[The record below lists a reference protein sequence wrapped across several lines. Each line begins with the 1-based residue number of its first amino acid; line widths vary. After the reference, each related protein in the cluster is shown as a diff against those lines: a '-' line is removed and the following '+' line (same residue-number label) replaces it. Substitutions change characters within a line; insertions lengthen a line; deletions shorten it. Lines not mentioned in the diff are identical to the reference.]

1 MAEKKPVQQ
10 AVPTEAETDAHVDD
24 LVNKALKALEEFE
37 DFTQEQVDYIVAK
50 CSVAGLDHHGILAE
64 AAVKETGRG
73 VFEDKAVKNL
83 FACEYVTN
91 NLRHLK
97 TVGII
102 NEDPLTGITEI
113 AEPVGVV
120 CGIVPTTNPTSTV
133 IFKSLIALKTRNPI
147 IFSFHPS
154 AHESSKQ
161 AAIVIRDA
169 AIAAG
174 APENCIQWLSIK
186 SMYATNALMNHPGV
200 ATILATGGI
209 GGIFTSTTNVEYL
222 TGDGLNISLKNNISI
237 KDMEYLQL
245 HPTVLYEPKVKGKKL
260 LLSESLRGEGGIIL
274 NQNKEQFI
282 DSLLPRDIVSSAIL
296 KEIESTPNKP
306 YVYLD
311 MTKKSKDFLIDRFPF
326 LYNECLKRGYEM
338 DKDLLPIAPAHHY
351 CMGGIKVDLFS
362 KTSMNNLYAVGEV
375 SCTGVHGSNRLAS
388 NSLLEALVF
397 GKQAAENINS
407 KINEISFKEIIKE
420 PKSYALDSYEEL
432 IKFLK
437 EKVDNRYAKLFNC

>member
-1 MAEKKPVQQ
+1 MNYDV
-10 AVPTEAETDAHVDD
+10 
-24 LVNKALKALEEFE
+24 L
-37 DFTQEQVDYIVAK
+37 IVGTGI
-50 CSVAGLDHHGILAE
+50 AGLYTALNLRDNIRILMITKNSFKDCNSYLAQGGISTSLGFFDEENYFNDTMKAGNYNNNPEAVKLLIKNSIENINNLVKLGVPFDKTNDKLNYTREGGHGEFRIIHVKDETGKAVTETLLDKVAQKNNVTMLENTTLIDLICEDNICYGGIL
-64 AAVKETGRG
+64 
-73 VFEDKAVKNL
+73 KN
-83 FACEYVTN
+83 
-91 NLRHLK
+91 
-97 TVGII
+97 
-102 NEDPLTGITEI
+102 
-113 AEPVGVV
+113 
-120 CGIVPTTNPTSTV
+120 
-133 IFKSLIALKTRNPI
+133 
-147 IFSFHPS
+147 
-154 AHESSKQ
+154 SSKTY
-161 AAIVIRDA
+161 
-169 AIAAG
+169 
-174 APENCIQWLSIK
+174 SINSK
-186 SMYATNALMNHPGV
+186 F
-200 ATILATGGI
+200 TILATGGI

-437 EKVDNRYAKLFNC
+437 KKVDNRYAKLFNC